1 MDTRLSISR
10 ARLEHAEALLREVLA
25 EDYDGEQT
33 SEARTLGRMLV
44 HIVNMHQAVS
54 ASTVDDV
61 NVARR
66 LGDFAKSMSRVTP
79 PTEESGVR
87 FKRLAD
93 ALISAKAGLEEK
105 VVEEKPVEEAAQ
117 TS

>member
-10 ARLEHAEALLREVLA
+10 ARLETAEALLREVLA

-54 ASTVDDV
+54 NSTVDDA

-87 FKRLAD
+87 FKRLTD

-105 VVEEKPVEEAAQ
+105 PTEEAAQ